1 MLRLLLAIFLTAA
14 ALAAKG
20 PVYVVLWFDTEDYIE
35 PAADDAALRIATD
48 LEKAGVFGLLR
59 PAPEPA
65 TVVMF
70 LAGLAGMFWFARKR
84 VAQRLMSRLCDG

>member
-1 MLRLLLAIFLTAA
+1 MIRLLLAIFLTAA

-48 LEKAGVFGLLR
+48 LEKAGVR
-59 PAPEPA
+59 A
-65 TVVMF
+65 TH
-70 LAGLAGMFWFARKR
+70 LKSSARRRACWNRAGAGM
-84 VAQRLMSRLCDG
+84 